1 MAELG
6 TRFTIERVKIGH
18 SLPKAARACALLG
31 DWVIAKGDRGVR
43 EAKKRT
49 WGALRGTWVPH
60 DTRDTVIDF
69 VATLSAETELPATR
83 LLRWLGLSPSKYF
96 DWKQRYEQ
104 ADEHNAQVPRDHWL
118 EAWETPSA
126 KGTGFVQPR
135 APHEHWHTD
144 IAYLNICGT
153 FYYLCS
159 VLDGCSRANL
169 HWEIRESMT

>member
-1 MAELG
+1 M
-6 TRFTIERVKIGH
+6 
-18 SLPKAARACALLG
+18 
-31 DWVIAKGDRGVR
+31 
-43 EAKKRT
+43 
-49 WGALRGTWVPH
+49 
-60 DTRDTVIDF
+60 IDF

-135 APHEHWHTD
+135 APHEHWQTD
-144 IAYLNICGT
+144 VASLNICGT

-159 VLDGCSRANL
+159 VLEGCSRANL